1 MMSSGLAQRG
11 MLGNMFGGRGRGGVG
26 QAGML
31 DPSERRFQAAQPFEA
46 IRQRLMSQGVAA
58 TPGLMQS
65 YQDQAGMQG
74 AEPVGVAKGGQAPVA
89 LAGPDPVGDR
99 ANRALAAWRKSVEKL
114 YGSSGVPPTGGS
126 SGVPPTGGS
135 GGFVSPHARSKERR
149 RRTYEAQ
156 ARAVTPKMA
165 RGSFYQ
171 QSRSGSSLKDWKW
184 NRTARAGT
192 QSY

>member
-74 AEPVGVAKGGQAPVA
+74 ASPVGVAKGGQAPVA
-89 LAGPDPVGDR
+89 LAGPNPVGDM
-99 ANRALAAWRKSVEKL
+99 ANRALAARRKSVERL
-114 YGSSGVPPTGGS
+114 GIRDEPSSG
-126 SGVPPTGGS
+126 GVAPWGGS
-135 GGFVSPHARSKERR
+135 GGFTNPHAQRKERR
-149 RRTYEAQ
+149 RRTIEAQ